1 MRLKRSDIMVKNVV
15 ISGSDAIAEA
25 VKLCKPKVCPMYP
38 ITPSTLVPE
47 KISEFINDG
56 ELEAEMINVESE
68 HSAASA
74 LFGAYATGLRA
85 FTASASNGIALMHE
99 ILPIISASR
108 FPAVM
113 SVANRTISGPI
124 NIWNDHSDAMSERD
138 QGWIQMYCESSQ
150 EAFDTIIMAYK
161 IAEKEN
167 VSLPVMVCI
176 DGFSLSHVYEPV
188 QIEDQKKVDSFLPNY
203 VPKDILDTKK
213 PKTFGPIAFPN
224 SFFEFHEHE
233 QIAMEEALKEIP
245 LVHKEFTNVFG
256 RAYGNGLIELIEMK
270 DAEYAL
276 IANGTSVGTI
286 RVVVDELRKKGKKV
300 GLIKLKTFRPF
311 PKKEIINAC
320 KNLKAIGII
329 DRHVSLGSEGAI
341 TLDVKAALK
350 DEKVKV
356 EGFISGLGGR
366 DIDIVRLKKA
376 FEILENGGKGI
387 WLK

>member
-1 MRLKRSDIMVKNVV
+1 MSRKNVM
-15 ISGSDAIAEA
+15 SGSEAIAEA
-25 VKLCKPKVCPMYP
+25 VKLCKPKVLPMYP

-47 KISEFINDG
+47 RLSDFVFDG
-56 ELEAEMINVESE
+56 DLKAEMIHVESE

-74 LFGAYATGLRA
+74 LFGAYATGVRA

-138 QGWIQMYCESSQ
+138 QGWIQFYCESSQ

-161 IAEKEN
+161 IAEKESI
-167 VSLPVMVCI
+167 SLPVMVCI
-176 DGFSLSHVYEPV
+176 DGFSLSHVYEPL
-188 QIEDQKKVDSFLPNY
+188 QIEEQKDVDSFLPAYKPKNY
-203 VPKDILDTKK
+203 LDTKN
-213 PKTFGPIAFPN
+213 PKSFGPIAFPN
-224 SFFEFHEHE
+224 SFFEFHEQE
-233 QIAMEEALKEIP
+233 NDAMKEALKEIP
-245 LVHKEFTNVFG
+245 LVHKEFEKKFK
-256 RAYGNGLIELIEMK
+256 RKYGNGLIELIEMK
-270 DAEYAL
+270 DATHA
-276 IANGTSVGTI
+276 IVANGTSVGTARI
-286 RVVVDELRKKGKKV
+286 VVEELRKKGKKV

-311 PKKEIINAC
+311 PAEEIKKAV
-320 KNLKAIGII
+320 KNLKALGVI
-329 DRHVSLGSEGAI
+329 DRHASLGSEGAV

-366 DIDIVRLKKA
+366 DIDKKRLEKV
-376 FEILENGGKGI
+376 FETLEKGGKGF

>member
-1 MRLKRSDIMVKNVV
+1 MVKNVV
-15 ISGSDAIAEA
+15 ISGSEAIAEA
-25 VKLCKPKVCPMYP
+25 VKLCKPKVLPMYP

-47 KISEFINDG
+47 RLADFVFDG
-56 ELEAEMINVESE
+56 ELDAEMIHVESE

-74 LFGAYATGLRA
+74 LFGAYATGVRA

-99 ILPIISASR
+99 IIPIISSAR

-161 IAEKEN
+161 IAEKEQ

-176 DGFSLSHVYEPV
+176 DGFALSHVYEPV
-188 QIEDQKKVDSFLPNY
+188 QIEDQKKIDSFLPSY
-203 VPKDILDTKK
+203 K
-213 PKTFGPIAFPN
+213 PKTYLDPKKPTTVGPIGFPN
-224 SFFEFHEHE
+224 SFFEFHEQE
-233 QIAMEEALKEIP
+233 QIAMNEALAEIP
-245 LVHKEFTNVFG
+245 KVHKEFDNEFG
-256 RAYGNGLIELIEMK
+256 RKYGNGLIDLIKMK
-270 DAEYAL
+270 DAKYAL
-276 IANGTSVGTI
+276 LANGTSVGTT
-286 RVVVDELRKKGKKV
+286 RVVVDELRKEGKKV

-311 PKKEIINAC
+311 PKAELIKAC
-320 KNLKAIGII
+320 KNLKGLGVI
-329 DRHVSLGSEGAI
+329 DRHVSLGSEGAM
-341 TLDVKAALK
+341 TLDIKAALSE
-350 DEKVKV
+350 EKCKV

-366 DIDIVRLKKA
+366 DIDTKRLKKA
-376 FEILENGGKGI
+376 FEILEKGEKGI

>member
-1 MRLKRSDIMVKNVV
+1 MPKNVV
-15 ISGSDAIAEA
+15 ISGSEAIAEA
-25 VKLCKPKVCPMYP
+25 VKLCKPKVLPMYP

-47 KISEFINDG
+47 RLADFVFDG
-56 ELEAEMINVESE
+56 ELDAEMIHVESE

-74 LFGAYATGLRA
+74 LFGAYATGVRA

-99 ILPIISASR
+99 IIPIISSAR

-161 IAEKEN
+161 IAEKEQ

-176 DGFSLSHVYEPV
+176 DGFALSHVYEPV
-188 QIEDQKKVDSFLPNY
+188 QIEDQKKIDSFLPKY
-203 VPKDILDTKK
+203 K
-213 PKTFGPIAFPN
+213 PKTYLDPKKPTTVGPIGFPN
-224 SFFEFHEHE
+224 SFFEFHEQE
-233 QIAMEEALKEIP
+233 QIAMSEALAEIP
-245 LVHKEFTNVFG
+245 KVHKEFDNEFG
-256 RAYGNGLIELIEMK
+256 RKYGNGLIDLIKMK
-270 DAEYAL
+270 DAKYAL
-276 IANGTSVGTI
+276 IANGTSVGTA
-286 RVVVDELRKKGKKV
+286 RVVVDKLRKEGKKV

-311 PKKEIINAC
+311 PAEEIRKAC
-320 KNLKAIGII
+320 KNLKGLGVI
-329 DRHVSLGSEGAI
+329 DRHVSLGSEGAM
-341 TLDVKAALK
+341 TLDIKSALS
-350 DEKVKV
+350 DEKCKV

-366 DIDIVRLKKA
+366 DIDTKRLIKA
-376 FEILENGGKGI
+376 FSILEKGEKGV

>member
-1 MRLKRSDIMVKNVV
+1 MAKNLVMC
-15 ISGSDAIAEA
+15 GSDAIAEA
-25 VKLCKPKVCPMYP
+25 VKLCKPKVLPMYP

-47 KISEFINDG
+47 KLSEFVFNG
-56 ELEAEMINVESE
+56 ELDAEMIHVESE

-74 LFGAYATGLRA
+74 LFGAYATGVRA

-99 ILPIISASR
+99 ILPIISGSR

-138 QGWIQMYCESSQ
+138 QGWIQFYCESAQ
-150 EAFDTIIMAYK
+150 EAFDTIIMSYK
-161 IAEKEN
+161 LAEKEN
-167 VSLPVMVCI
+167 ISLPVMVCI
-176 DGFSLSHVYEPV
+176 DGFALSHVYEPV
-188 QIEDQKKVDSFLPNY
+188 QIEDQKEVDAFLPEY
-203 VPKDILDTKK
+203 KPKDFLDTKK
-213 PKTFGPIAFPN
+213 PKSFGPIAFPN
-224 SFFEFHEHE
+224 SFFEFHEQE

-245 LVHKEFTNVFG
+245 KIHSEYAKIFKRN
-256 RAYGNGLIELIEMK
+256 YGNGLIELIEMK
-270 DAEYAL
+270 DAKYAL
-276 IANGTSVGTI
+276 IANGTSVGTA
-286 RVVVDELRKKGKKV
+286 RVVVEELRKKGKKV

-311 PKKEIINAC
+311 PKEQIITVC
-320 KNLKAIGII
+320 KNLKALGVI

-350 DEKVKV
+350 DEKCKV

-366 DIDIVRLKKA
+366 DIDITRLKKA
-376 FEILENGGKGI
+376 FEILEKGQKGV

>member
-1 MRLKRSDIMVKNVV
+1 MSKKVV
-15 ISGSDAIAEA
+15 MSGSEAIAEA
-25 VKLCKPKVCPMYP
+25 VKLCRPKVLPMYP

-47 KISEFINDG
+47 RLSDFVFNG
-56 ELEAEMINVESE
+56 EMDAEMIHVESE

-74 LFGAYATGLRA
+74 LFGAYATGVRA

-99 ILPIISASR
+99 ILPIISSAR

-138 QGWIQMYCESSQ
+138 QGWVQFYCESSQ

-161 IAEKEN
+161 LAEKEN

-176 DGFSLSHVYEPV
+176 DGFALSHVYEPV
-188 QIEDQKKVDSFLPNY
+188 QIEDQNKVDAFLPAY
-203 VPKDILDTKK
+203 K
-213 PKTFGPIAFPN
+213 PKVFLDPKEPKSFGPIASPN
-224 SFFEFHEHE
+224 SFFEFHEQE

-245 LVHKEFTNVFG
+245 KVNAEFKSKFG
-256 RAYGNGLIELIEMK
+256 RGHGNGLIELIEMK
-270 DAEYAL
+270 DAKYAI
-276 IANGTSVGTI
+276 IANGTSVGTA
-286 RVVVDELRKKGKKV
+286 RVVVEQLRKKGKKV

-311 PKKEIINAC
+311 PAEEIKKAC
-320 KNLKAIGII
+320 KGLKALGII

-341 TLDVKAALK
+341 TLDVKSALK
-350 DEKVKV
+350 DEKAKV

-366 DIDIVRLKKA
+366 DIDTKRLEKV
-376 FEILENGGKGI
+376 FETLEKGGKGF

>member
-1 MRLKRSDIMVKNVV
+1 MVRKVV
-15 ISGSDAIAEA
+15 MSGSEAIAEA
-25 VKLCKPKVCPMYP
+25 VKLCRPKVLPMYP

-47 KISEFINDG
+47 RLADFVFDG
-56 ELEAEMINVESE
+56 ELDAEMIHVESE

-74 LFGAYATGLRA
+74 LYGAYATGVRA

-99 ILPIISASR
+99 ILPIISSAR

-138 QGWIQMYCESSQ
+138 QGWIQFYCESAQ
-150 EAFDTIIMAYK
+150 EAFDTILMAYK
-161 IAEKEN
+161 LAEKEN

-176 DGFSLSHVYEPV
+176 DGFALSHVYEPV
-188 QIEDQKKVDSFLPNY
+188 QIEDQKQVDAF
-203 VPKDILDTKK
+203 VPAYK
-213 PKTFGPIAFPN
+213 PKVFLDPKEPKSFGPIAFPN
-224 SFFEFHEHE
+224 SFFEFHEQE

-245 LVHKEFTNVFG
+245 KINSEFKKEFG
-256 RAYGNGLIELIEMK
+256 RSYGNGLIELIEMK
-270 DAEYAL
+270 DAKYAL
-276 IANGTSVGTI
+276 IANGTSVGTA
-286 RVVVDELRKKGKKV
+286 RVVVEELRKKGKKV

-311 PKKEIINAC
+311 PAEEIRKAC
-320 KNLKAIGII
+320 KNLKALGVI

-341 TLDVKAALK
+341 TLDVKSALK
-350 DEKVKV
+350 DEKCKV

-366 DIDIVRLKKA
+366 DIDTKRLEKA
-376 FEILENGGKGI
+376 FDTLEKGEKGF

>member
-1 MRLKRSDIMVKNVV
+1 MVKNVV
-15 ISGSDAIAEA
+15 ISGSEAIAEA
-25 VKLCKPKVCPMYP
+25 VKLCKPKVLPMYP

-47 KISEFINDG
+47 RLADFVFDG
-56 ELEAEMINVESE
+56 ELDAEMIHVESE

-74 LFGAYATGLRA
+74 LFGAYATGVRA

-99 ILPIISASR
+99 IIPIISSAR

-161 IAEKEN
+161 IAEKEQ

-176 DGFSLSHVYEPV
+176 DGFALSHVYEPV
-188 QIEDQKKVDSFLPNY
+188 QIEDQKKIDSFLPSY
-203 VPKDILDTKK
+203 K
-213 PKTFGPIAFPN
+213 PKTYLDPKKPTTVGPIGFPN
-224 SFFEFHEHE
+224 SFFEFHEQE
-233 QIAMEEALKEIP
+233 QIAMNEALAEIP
-245 LVHKEFTNVFG
+245 KVHKEFDNEFG
-256 RAYGNGLIELIEMK
+256 RKYGNGLIDLIKMK
-270 DAEYAL
+270 DAKYAL
-276 IANGTSVGTI
+276 LANGTSVGTA
-286 RVVVDELRKKGKKV
+286 RVTVEKLRSEGKKV

-311 PKKEIINAC
+311 PAEEIRKAC
-320 KNLKAIGII
+320 KNLKALGVI
-329 DRHVSLGSEGAI
+329 DRHVSLGSEGAM
-341 TLDVKAALK
+341 TLDIKSALAN
-350 DEKVKV
+350 EKCKV

-366 DIDIVRLKKA
+366 DIDTKRLKKA
-376 FEILENGGKGI
+376 FEILEKGEKGI

>member
-1 MRLKRSDIMVKNVV
+1 MVKVV
-15 ISGSDAIAEA
+15 MSGSEAIAEA
-25 VKLCKPKVCPMYP
+25 VKLCKPKVLPMYP

-47 KISEFINDG
+47 RLSDFVFDG
-56 ELEAEMINVESE
+56 DLKAEMIHVESE

-74 LFGAYATGLRA
+74 LYGAYAIGVRA

-99 ILPIISASR
+99 MLPIISAAR

-167 VSLPVMVCI
+167 ISLPVMVCI
-176 DGFSLSHVYEPV
+176 DGFALSHVYEPL
-188 QIEDQKKVDSFLPNY
+188 QIEEQKKVDSFLPEY
-203 VPKDILDTKK
+203 KPKVFLDTNN
-213 PKTFGPIAFPN
+213 PKSFGPIAFPN
-224 SFFEFHEHE
+224 SFFEFHEQE
-233 QIAMEEALKEIP
+233 EIAMQEALKEIP
-245 LVHKEFTNVFG
+245 LVHKEFEKEFG
-256 RAYGNGLIELIEMK
+256 RKYGNGLIELIEMK
-270 DAEYAL
+270 DAKYAL
-276 IANGTSVGTI
+276 IANGTSVGTT
-286 RVVVDELRKKGKKV
+286 RVVVEKLRKKGKKV

-311 PKKEIINAC
+311 PKEEIIKAC
-320 KNLKAIGII
+320 KNLKALGVI
-329 DRHVSLGSEGAI
+329 DRHASLGSEGAM
-341 TLDVKAALK
+341 TLDIKSALK

-366 DIDIVRLKKA
+366 DINVERLEKA
-376 FEILENGGKGI
+376 FEILEKGGKGV

>member
-1 MRLKRSDIMVKNVV
+1 MPKNVV
-15 ISGSDAIAEA
+15 ISGSEAIAEA
-25 VKLCKPKVCPMYP
+25 VKLCKPKVLPMYP

-47 KISEFINDG
+47 RLADFVFDG
-56 ELEAEMINVESE
+56 ELDAEMIHVESE

-74 LFGAYATGLRA
+74 LFGAYATGVRA

-99 ILPIISASR
+99 IIPIISSAR

-161 IAEKEN
+161 IAEKEQ

-176 DGFSLSHVYEPV
+176 DGFALSHVYEPV
-188 QIEDQKKVDSFLPNY
+188 QIEDQKKIDSFLPKY
-203 VPKDILDTKK
+203 K
-213 PKTFGPIAFPN
+213 PKTYLDPKKPTTVGPIGFPN
-224 SFFEFHEHE
+224 SFFEFHEQE
-233 QIAMEEALKEIP
+233 QIAMSEALAEIP
-245 LVHKEFTNVFG
+245 KVHKEFDNEFG
-256 RAYGNGLIELIEMK
+256 RKYGNGLIDLIKMK
-270 DAEYAL
+270 DAKYAL
-276 IANGTSVGTI
+276 IANGTSVGTA
-286 RVVVDELRKKGKKV
+286 RVVVDKLRKEGKKV

-311 PKKEIINAC
+311 PAEEIRKAC
-320 KNLKAIGII
+320 KNLKGLGVI
-329 DRHVSLGSEGAI
+329 DRHVSLGSEGAM
-341 TLDVKAALK
+341 TLDIKSALS
-350 DEKVKV
+350 DEKCKV

-366 DIDIVRLKKA
+366 DIDTKRLVKA
-376 FEILENGGKGI
+376 FGILEKGEKGV

>member
-1 MRLKRSDIMVKNVV
+1 MVKNVV
-15 ISGSDAIAEA
+15 ISGSEAIAEA
-25 VKLCKPKVCPMYP
+25 VKLCKPKVLPMYP

-47 KISEFINDG
+47 RLADFVFDG
-56 ELEAEMINVESE
+56 ELDAEMIHVESE

-74 LFGAYATGLRA
+74 LFGAYATGVRA

-99 ILPIISASR
+99 IIPIISSAR

-161 IAEKEN
+161 IAEKEQ

-176 DGFSLSHVYEPV
+176 DGFALSHVYEPV
-188 QIEDQKKVDSFLPNY
+188 QIEDQKKIDSFLPKY
-203 VPKDILDTKK
+203 K
-213 PKTFGPIAFPN
+213 PKTYLDPKKPTTVGPIGFPN
-224 SFFEFHEHE
+224 SFFEFHEQE
-233 QIAMEEALKEIP
+233 QIAMSEALAEIP
-245 LVHKEFTNVFG
+245 KVHKEFDNEFG
-256 RAYGNGLIELIEMK
+256 RKYGNGLVELIKMK
-270 DAEYAL
+270 DAKYAL
-276 IANGTSVGTI
+276 IANGTSVGTA
-286 RVVVDELRKKGKKV
+286 RVVVDKLRKEGKKV

-311 PKKEIINAC
+311 PAEEIRKAC
-320 KNLKAIGII
+320 KNLKGLGVI
-329 DRHVSLGSEGAI
+329 DRHVSLGSEGAM
-341 TLDVKAALK
+341 TLDIKSALS
-350 DEKVKV
+350 DEKCKV

-366 DIDIVRLKKA
+366 DIDTKRLVKA
-376 FEILENGGKGI
+376 FGILEKGEKGV

>member
-1 MRLKRSDIMVKNVV
+1 MGKKLVM
-15 ISGSDAIAEA
+15 SGSEAIAEA
-25 VKLCKPKVCPMYP
+25 VKLCKPKVLPMYP

-47 KISEFINDG
+47 RLSDFVFDG
-56 ELEAEMINVESE
+56 ELKAEMIHVESE

-74 LFGAYATGLRA
+74 LFGAYAAGVRA

-161 IAEKEN
+161 LAEKEN
-167 VSLPVMVCI
+167 ISLPVMVCI

-188 QIEDQKKVDSFLPNY
+188 QIEEQKKVDSFLPEY
-203 VPKDILDTKK
+203 KPKTILDTKD
-213 PKTFGPIAFPN
+213 PKSFGPIAFPN
-224 SFFEFHEHE
+224 SFFEFHEQE
-233 QIAMEEALKEIP
+233 NEAMKEALKEIP
-245 LVHKEFTNVFG
+245 KIHSEFEKVFG
-256 RAYGNGLIELIEMK
+256 RKYGNGLIELIEMK
-270 DAEYAL
+270 GADYAI
-276 IANGTSVGTI
+276 IANGTSVGTS
-286 RVVVDELRKKGKKV
+286 RVVIEKLRKEGKKV

-311 PKKEIINAC
+311 PKEELIKAC
-320 KNLKAIGII
+320 KNLKGLGVI
-329 DRHVSLGSEGAI
+329 DRHVSLGSDGAM
-341 TLDVKAALK
+341 TLDIKAALQ

-356 EGFISGLGGR
+356 EGFIAGLGGR
-366 DIDIVRLKKA
+366 DIDTKRLEKV
-376 FEILENGGKGI
+376 FETLEKGGKGF